1 MSYTYQTWL
10 AALATAIVTDPND
23 PDFLSIVPS
32 AIDYAENRI
41 YPELDLLNTVTR
53 ASGHLAANSRD
64 FIIPVANG
72 RIDITNGINLITPAT
87 VQAAS
92 AGKRNQLT
100 PVSRDYLDAVG
111 GDPAFTG
118 IPESYAMI
126 TDETIIVGP
135 AWPDA
140 GYLLEVI
147 GTVRPN
153 PLSPANASTYLT
165 QFLPQLWFAATMV
178 FMTGYQ
184 QNFGSQADN
193 PQMAVSWETQY
204 TTLFASINVEEQR
217 KRYAAGGWASLSP
230 TPAATPT
237 R

>member
-111 GDPAFTG
+111 GDWSADGDHDNFFGATHVATG
-118 IPESYAMI
+118 
-126 TDETIIVGP
+126 TIHHKIVNY
-135 AWPDA
+135 
-140 GYLLEVI
+140 YLLAFE
-147 GTVRPN
+147 
-153 PLSPANASTYLT
+153 
-165 QFLPQLWFAATMV
+165 FLIF
-178 FMTGYQ
+178 
-184 QNFGSQADN
+184 S
-193 PQMAVSWETQY
+193 
-204 TTLFASINVEEQR
+204 
-217 KRYAAGGWASLSP
+217 AGHRFFNIPSRCAIRLNRLAGRIEAH
-230 TPAATPT
+230 
-237 R
+237 